1 MEKAVIITTQGE
13 KSIVEFE
20 KGNSYNLLRDTVGG
34 LIQCVT
40 LPHILGCVDMWL
52 NEEGKVIGLPQN
64 PIATALWDD
73 LYPDTDFMVGD
84 IILTQSDDEGDT
96 IGLTDEQVQFF
107 MSYTRNLTL
116 LGHL

>member
-1 MEKAVIITTQGE
+1 MERAVIITTDGD

-40 LPHILGCVDMWL
+40 LTDKWGVDMWL
-52 NEEGKVIGLPQN
+52 NEEGKVVSLPQN

-73 LYPDTDFMVGD
+73 LYPGTDFMVGN
-84 IILTQSDDEGDT
+84 IILTQSDDEGET
-96 IGLTDEQVQFF
+96 IGLTDEQIQFF

>member
-1 MEKAVIITTQGE
+1 MELAVIITTDGD

-20 KGNSYNLLRDTVGG
+20 KGNSYNLLSDTVGG
-34 LIQCVT
+34 LIQCVQLT
-40 LPHILGCVDMWL
+40 DKWGVDMWL
-52 NEEGKVIGLPQN
+52 NDEGKLIGLPQN

-73 LYPDTDFMVGD
+73 MYPGTDVMMGD
-84 IILTQSDDEGDT
+84 IILTQTDDEGET
-96 IGLTDEQVQFF
+96 IGLTDEQVKFF

>member
-1 MEKAVIITTQGE
+1 MEKAVIITTEGE

-20 KGNSYNLLRDTVGG
+20 KGNSYDLLRDTVGG

-40 LPHILGCVDMWL
+40 LTDKGSVDMWL

-84 IILTQSDDEGDT
+84 IILTQSDDEGET
-96 IGLTDEQVQFF
+96 IGLTDEQIQFF